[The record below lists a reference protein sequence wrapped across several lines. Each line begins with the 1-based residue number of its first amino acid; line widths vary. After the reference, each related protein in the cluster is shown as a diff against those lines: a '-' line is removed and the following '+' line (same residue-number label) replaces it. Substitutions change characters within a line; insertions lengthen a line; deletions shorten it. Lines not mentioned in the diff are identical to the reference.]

1 MTPNQIIQNAV
12 RRSLLVVAAFLL
24 STTCSLAKT
33 RVASLTADDEAPTY
47 YFVVSQRSGV
57 KVAYKLS
64 EHPSVKHRGD
74 NIIVETSTAEIEFPF
89 SEVARFTF
97 ADRLGE
103 GQTANAPYYDINN
116 DGNVTVVD
124 VALLISRMRSSS
136 TPYIINEA
144 TNAVLRLKK

>member
-1 MTPNQIIQNAV
+1 M
-12 RRSLLVVAAFLL
+12 LVVAAFLL

-33 RVASLTADDEAPTY
+33 WVAPLTADDESPTY

-103 GQTANAPYYDINN
+103 GQTANAPYYDVNN

>member
-1 MTPNQIIQNAV
+1 MTLNHIIQNAV
-12 RRSLLVVAAFLL
+12 RRSFFVAAVFLL
-24 STTCSLAKT
+24 MATCSLAKS
-33 RVASLTADDEAPTY
+33 RVAPLLTDDDGPSF
-47 YFVVSQRSGV
+47 YFVVWQRTGV

-97 ADRLGE
+97 AERLGE
-103 GQTANAPYYDINN
+103 GQTVNVPYYDVNN
-116 DGNVTVVD
+116 DCRVTVVD
-124 VALLISRMRSSS
+124 VALLISRMGSSS

-144 TNAVLRLKK
+144 TNAVLLLKQ